1 VLADR
6 GWEPPWRNWHTGA
19 GWLIA
24 VLIVIQIVGAWL
36 RGTHGGPVDP
46 FTRQRRPPE
55 QWPGDHYSMSGRRMV
70 FEYVHKTAG
79 YILLI
84 LTVVAVITG
93 LLVADAPRWMPVAMG
108 AWWVMMLAVFVHLQR
123 VGRCIDTYQAIWGL
137 DPELPGNRRRPIGL
151 GVVRRREAEA
161 YLHSQTS
168 EKDGI
173 VLPGFEREEGLG
185 LVEGKTCIVT
195 GGAGSLGLAAVRTL
209 LAEGAKVM
217 LVDLDA
223 DRLAHT
229 VRELDTNNA
238 AFVAADVTDAAQTRK
253 YVDET
258 VARFGKV
265 DVLFSNAGND
275 GPLMPITDYP
285 EDLFDKIMAT
295 HVRGCFLSCK
305 YTIPQ
310 MNDGGSII
318 ITASIVGV
326 KGVPG
331 NCSYVAAKHALMGLM
346 RCVAR
351 EVAARRIRVNSVNP
365 GPVDNVFMRTAEKT
379 MSKLLGRDAGQ
390 WFDEQIPLGRHA
402 RPEEI
407 AQAVCFLASDRSSY
421 TSGTALMV
429 DGAFCA

>member
-1 VLADR
+1 LIIQA
-6 GWEPPWRNWHTGA
+6 A
-19 GWLIA
+19 G
-24 VLIVIQIVGAWL
+24 
-36 RGTHGGPVDP
+36 
-46 FTRQRRPPE
+46 
-55 QWPGDHYSMSGRRMV
+55 
-70 FEYVHKTAG
+70 
-79 YILLI
+79 
-84 LTVVAVITG
+84 
-93 LLVADAPRWMPVAMG
+93 LVA
-108 AWWVMMLAVFVHLQR
+108 
-123 VGRCIDTYQAIWGL
+123 
-137 DPELPGNRRRPIGL
+137 
-151 GVVRRREAEA
+151 
-161 YLHSQTS
+161 
-168 EKDGI
+168 
-173 VLPGFEREEGLG
+173 
-185 LVEGKTCIVT
+185 GKTCIVT
-195 GGAGSLGLAAVRTL
+195 GGAGSIGLATVRTL
-209 LAEGAKVM
+209 LAEGASVM

-223 DRLAHT
+223 DKLKHT
-229 VRELDTNNA
+229 VRELGTDRA
-238 AFVAADVTDAAQTRK
+238 AFVAADVTDAAQTRN
-253 YVDET
+253 YVDQT

-275 GPLMPITDYP
+275 GPLMPITEYP
-285 EDLFDKIMAT
+285 EDLFDKIIAT
-295 HVRGCFLSCK
+295 HVRGCFLACK
-305 YTIPQ
+305 YTLPQ

-379 MSKLLGRDAGQ
+379 MSQLLGRDAGE

>member
-1 VLADR
+1 MRRRSSRRILKREEAVLA
-6 GWEPPWRNWHTGA
+6 T
-19 GWLIA
+19 
-24 VLIVIQIVGAWL
+24 
-36 RGTHGGPVDP
+36 
-46 FTRQRRPPE
+46 
-55 QWPGDHYSMSGRRMV
+55 
-70 FEYVHKTAG
+70 
-79 YILLI
+79 
-84 LTVVAVITG
+84 
-93 LLVADAPRWMPVAMG
+93 
-108 AWWVMMLAVFVHLQR
+108 
-123 VGRCIDTYQAIWGL
+123 QA
-137 DPELPGNRRRPIGL
+137 
-151 GVVRRREAEA
+151 
-161 YLHSQTS
+161 T
-168 EKDGI
+168 
-173 VLPGFEREEGLG
+173 G

-195 GGAGSLGLAAVRTL
+195 GGAGSIGLATVRAL
-209 LAEGAKVM
+209 LAEGANVM

-223 DRLAHT
+223 GKLERT
-229 VRELDTNNA
+229 VRELGTDKA
-238 AFVAADVTDAAQTRK
+238 AFVAADVTDAAQTRN
-253 YVDET
+253 YVDAT
-258 VARFGKV
+258 VARWGKI

-275 GPLMPITDYP
+275 GPLMPITEYP
-285 EDLFDKIMAT
+285 EELFDKIIAT

-310 MNDGGSII
+310 MNDGGSIV

-365 GPVDNVFMRTAEKT
+365 GPVDNAFMRTAEKT
-379 MSKLLGRDAGQ
+379 MSTLLGRDAGE

>member
-1 VLADR
+1 MYPRASGHLKNEAVFEPPDLEREGVVLA
-6 GWEPPWRNWHTGA
+6 T
-19 GWLIA
+19 
-24 VLIVIQIVGAWL
+24 
-36 RGTHGGPVDP
+36 
-46 FTRQRRPPE
+46 
-55 QWPGDHYSMSGRRMV
+55 
-70 FEYVHKTAG
+70 
-79 YILLI
+79 
-84 LTVVAVITG
+84 
-93 LLVADAPRWMPVAMG
+93 
-108 AWWVMMLAVFVHLQR
+108 
-123 VGRCIDTYQAIWGL
+123 QA
-137 DPELPGNRRRPIGL
+137 
-151 GVVRRREAEA
+151 
-161 YLHSQTS
+161 S
-168 EKDGI
+168 
-173 VLPGFEREEGLG
+173 G

-195 GGAGSLGLAAVRTL
+195 GGAGSIGLATARTL

-217 LVDLDA
+217 PVDLDA
-223 DRLAHT
+223 DKLKRT
-229 VRELDTNNA
+229 VRELATDKA
-238 AFVAADVTDAAQTRK
+238 AFVAADVTDAAQTRN
-253 YVDET
+253 YVNET
-258 VARFGKV
+258 VARWGKI

-275 GPLMPITDYP
+275 GPLMPITEYP
-285 EDLFDKIMAT
+285 EDLFDKIIAT

-379 MSKLLGRDAGQ
+379 MSQLLGRDAGE